1 MKGMTE
7 GLLQSP
13 TQTQVGVSVAPSPAA
28 GGQGSPA
35 AESTTASLILAFALT
50 ALLLPAAIKL
60 FRRRSS
66 RLSGVGATPPS
77 GGLSVD
83 HFLQALGDAA
93 VVLDASGCVVRSNP
107 QADNLLGRGR
117 QPLLGRHLADQL
129 HFESADPQRAYA
141 WSEALDA
148 LLRGELQALEE
159 SGRLI
164 ARDDQELW
172 VELRARPVQI
182 PDGPVGGAVVTVR
195 NMTDFQRTALRMS
208 YMAQHDALTELPNRL
223 LMTDRLNQAISQA
236 QRNRQQL
243 AVMFVD
249 IDHFK
254 QINDQFGHAA
264 GDEILRQVAQ
274 AMRWS
279 IRASD
284 TVSRLGGDEFL
295 IILPDVSGAT
305 GAAEVAERIL
315 GALATPI
322 PFGEHRIAVSLSIG
336 IALYP
341 GDARGPDD
349 LIRRADAAM
358 YRVKTSGRNH
368 FRLYD
373 ELQLD
378 REKKLTTKR

>member
-1 MKGMTE
+1 MADLGYAPLVLACALAA
-7 GLLQSP
+7 LL
-13 TQTQVGVSVAPSPAA
+13 VPAA
-28 GGQGSPA
+28 
-35 AESTTASLILAFALT
+35 LKLA
-50 ALLLPAAIKL
+50 
-60 FRRRSS
+60 RRQPPPHRANIS
-66 RLSGVGATPPS
+66 PPS

-117 QPLLGRHLADQL
+117 QPLHGRHLADQL
-129 HFESADPQRAYA
+129 QFEAADPQRAFA
-141 WSEALDA
+141 WSQSLDA
-148 LLRGELQALEE
+148 LLRGELPFLEE

-164 ARDDQELW
+164 GRDKEELW
-172 VELRARPVQI
+172 VELRARPVPV

-195 NMTDFQRTALRMS
+195 NMTDLQRTALRMS
-208 YMAQHDALTELPNRL
+208 YLAQHDALTELPNRL
-223 LMTDRLNQAISQA
+223 LMTDRLNQAIAQA

-243 AVMFVD
+243 GVMFVD

-264 GDEILRQVAQ
+264 GDEVLRQVAQ

-279 IRASD
+279 MRASD

-315 GALATPI
+315 AAMAAPI
-322 PFGEHRIAVSLSIG
+322 CFGEHRVAVSLSIG

-378 REKKLTTKR
+378 RERKLTTKR